1 MSAWVVAL
9 GLSAG
14 YLINKNLVMGSRLAE
29 SITTFNS
36 AAKPATDGPPT
47 REIRRVQ
54 RTLPDADKY
63 QDMNLQDLASND
75 VKELTQVQAAAHQA
89 VSAYESFEA
98 SPQIEGVYLHFDR
111 GQ

>member
-29 SITTFNS
+29 SITTYNT
-36 AAKPATDGPPT
+36 AVKPATDGPPT

-54 RTLPDADKY
+54 RTIPDADKY
-63 QDMNLQDLASND
+63 QDMNLQDLSAQD
-75 VKELTQVQAAAHQA
+75 VKELTQVQAQAHQT
-89 VSAYESFEA
+89 VSAYETSA
-98 SPQIEGVYLHFDR
+98 SPEIEGVYLHFDR
-111 GQ
+111 GL